1 MKNYMNLAQSGLE
14 KGPNK
19 LLPVLFLSG
28 LKDKLIPPVMMRT
41 NYEEL
46 CKWYTHYNLPPS
58 WVRIETFDKG
68 GHNDTPIKGGAQ
80 FWRVLKQWRE
90 TYTKPRETTILEES
104 TSWYCLD
111 IIFNIVF
118 LWIDIIAGW
127 RCSIF
132 LWSLLF
138 IESAMGTFL
147 NHGLITKFEIFNIFD
162 IFEMK
167 FWS

>member
-1 MKNYMNLAQSGLE
+1 MKIYMNLAQSGRE

-104 TSWYCLD
+104 TS
-111 IIFNIVF
+111 
-118 LWIDIIAGW
+118 
-127 RCSIF
+127 
-132 LWSLLF
+132 
-138 IESAMGTFL
+138 
-147 NHGLITKFEIFNIFD
+147 
-162 IFEMK
+162 
-167 FWS
+167 